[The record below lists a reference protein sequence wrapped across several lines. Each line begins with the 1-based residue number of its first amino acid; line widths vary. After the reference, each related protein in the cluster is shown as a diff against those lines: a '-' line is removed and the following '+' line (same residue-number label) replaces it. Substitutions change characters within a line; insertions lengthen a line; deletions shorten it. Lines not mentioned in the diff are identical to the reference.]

1 MLSSN
6 KRTRYVHPNLIEAK
20 EFADKCGQEYYY
32 AIWRRPKLMAQRFI
46 TESAA
51 KFTGY
56 DIRQDLC
63 DLDVEIEL
71 AIKNLPVAKE
81 NLYEARRLLSV
92 LKDSESN

>member
-1 MLSSN
+1 VHFPI
-6 KRTRYVHPNLIEAK
+6 KRTRYVNPNLLKAK
-20 EFADKCGQEYYY
+20 ELADKCGQEYYY

-56 DIRQDLC
+56 DCRQDLC

-71 AIKNLPVAKE
+71 AVKNLPVAKK
-81 NLYEARRLLSV
+81 NLYEAQRLLAV
-92 LKDSESN
+92 LKNSESN